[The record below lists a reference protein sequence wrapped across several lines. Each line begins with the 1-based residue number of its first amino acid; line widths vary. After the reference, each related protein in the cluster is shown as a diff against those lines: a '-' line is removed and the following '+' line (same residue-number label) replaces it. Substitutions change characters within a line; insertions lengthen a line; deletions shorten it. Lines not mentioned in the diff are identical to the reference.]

1 MRTAVRRLLPGQTVL
16 FFALAA
22 AVTLLTAT
30 QAAADEQ
37 RVSRFGIA
45 IYGGVASLSPSFVN
59 DAIDETNEQTELL
72 LGLAPIEHIGAGPV
86 FSLEG
91 RFFISDALVA
101 VLGAGTIR
109 GNSSLDLL
117 PQPETDVVVEGNVRA
132 IPIHAGLNYYFLP
145 YTRGDFTLRPFT
157 GGGFMGSVDSRV
169 KVGAGYVSPDTT
181 IDAFQRA
188 VGNGAGFYLEGGV
201 HAMIPSRYSFIL
213 NIFYRNLKVRRL
225 YAENSVGEIQ
235 GLLLDDD
242 GNPAELDLSGLGIR
256 LGVNINILNRF

>member
-1 MRTAVRRLLPGQTVL
+1 MRTAVHRLLPGKTVL
-16 FFALAA
+16 FIALAA
-22 AVTLLTAT
+22 AATLLAAT

-45 IYGGVASLSPSFVN
+45 IYGGVASLSPDLVN
-59 DAIDETNEQTELL
+59 DAIDETNQQTELL
-72 LGLAPIEHIGAGPV
+72 LGLAPIDHISWGPT
-86 FSLEG
+86 FTAEG

-101 VLGAGTIR
+101 VMGAGTIR

-117 PQPETDVVVEGNVRA
+117 PEPQTDVLVQGRVKA
-132 IPIHAGLNYYFLP
+132 IPLHAGMNYYFLP
-145 YTRGDFTLRPFT
+145 YTSGDFTIRPFA
-157 GGGFMGSVDSRV
+157 GGGFMAAVDARV
-169 KVGAGYVSPDTT
+169 KVGASFVSPDTT

-213 NIFYRNLKVRRL
+213 NIFYRNLQVRRL
-225 YAENSVGEIQ
+225 YSENSVGEIQ
-235 GLLLDDD
+235 GLLLDDN
-242 GNPAELDLSGLGIR
+242 GNPAKLDLSGLGIR

>member
-1 MRTAVRRLLPGQTVL
+1 MRTAVRRLLPGKTVL

-22 AVTLLTAT
+22 AAALLAASQAT
-30 QAAADEQ
+30 ADEQ
-37 RVSRFGIA
+37 RVDRFGITL
-45 IYGGVASLSPSFVN
+45 YGGVASLSPSLVN
-59 DAIDETNEQTELL
+59 DAIDATNQQTELL
-72 LGLAPIEHIGAGPV
+72 LGVAPIGHISWGPT
-86 FSLEG
+86 FSAEG

-117 PQPETDVVVEGNVRA
+117 PEPNTDVLVQGRVRA

-145 YTRGDFTLRPFT
+145 YTRGDFTIRPFA
-157 GGGFMGSVDSRV
+157 GGGFMGAVDSRV
-169 KVGAGYVSPDTT
+169 KVGAGFVSPDTT
-181 IDAFQRA
+181 VDAFERA

-213 NIFYRNLKVRRL
+213 NVFYRNLKVRRL
-225 YAENSVGEIQ
+225 YSENSVGEIQ

-242 GNPAELDLSGLGIR
+242 DNPAELDLSGLGIR